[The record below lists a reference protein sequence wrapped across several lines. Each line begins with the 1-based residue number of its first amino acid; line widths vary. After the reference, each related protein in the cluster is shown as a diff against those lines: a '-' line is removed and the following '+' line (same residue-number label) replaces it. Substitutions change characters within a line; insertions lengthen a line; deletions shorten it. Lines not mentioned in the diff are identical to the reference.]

1 MNITSFCI
9 RRPVTTSMFFLILTL
24 LGIISASRMAIDL
37 YPEITYPV
45 INISTSYSGAG
56 PEEVEQ
62 LVTIP
67 IERTVS
73 TINNVRSITSVSSEG
88 FSRVSVYFD
97 WGTNLEAT
105 LDAIRAN
112 SGPGQTAVAGRC
124 RHPRFSVRSFGRT
137 GYDHRPFRPYES
149 GPLKGTG

>member
-9 RRPVTTSMFFLILTL
+9 RRPVTTGMIFLVITL
-24 LGIISASRMAIDL
+24 LGVISASRMPIDL

-56 PEEVEQ
+56 PEEIEQ
-62 LVTIP
+62 LITIP
-67 IERTVS
+67 IERMVS

-97 WGTNLEAT
+97 WGANLETA
-105 LDAIRAN
+105 LDAIRA
-112 SGPGQTAVAGRC
+112 SIDRVKRRLPEDAET
-124 RHPRFSVRSFGRT
+124 PRSSSTTFGDAD
-137 GYDHRPFRPYES
+137 YDHRPFRPYES